1 MITEKMY
8 KEFEKEMD
16 KVVEFVSTMMEQIY
30 PSIVDEFH
38 KDLKD
43 KGVPHNIVKNAFYLW
58 CCKKAFDFESKNTK
72 KLKEI
77 ESKLEA
83 KA

>member
-16 KVVEFVSTMMEQIY
+16 KVVEYVSMRMELFY
-30 PSIVDEFH
+30 PSIIDQLH
-38 KDLKD
+38 KDLKG

-58 CCKKAFDFESKNTK
+58 CCEKAFDFESKNTK